1 MRKDGSTEGVRLG
14 AIGISGTALGAL
26 IIVRVAL
33 GGMIGLL
40 KTPTDS
46 KVS

>member
-1 MRKDGSTEGVRLG
+1 MRKNRSTKGVRLG
-14 AIGISGTALGAL
+14 TVGIRGTALGAL
-26 IIVRVAL
+26 NIVRVAL
-33 GGMIGLL
+33 GGMIGIL